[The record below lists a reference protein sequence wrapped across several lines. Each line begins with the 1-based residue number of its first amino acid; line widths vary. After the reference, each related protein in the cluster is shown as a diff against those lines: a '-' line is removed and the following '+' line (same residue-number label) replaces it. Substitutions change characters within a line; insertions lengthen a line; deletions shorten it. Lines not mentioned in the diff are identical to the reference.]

1 MGSSVNPKS
10 HLVGQKSNL
19 SLNYSYLSL
28 ILGFT
33 LIGLGVRPLHA
44 AVGKA
49 DLVVNDYAEERVV
62 DLAIV
67 KKVTG
72 QRKIFFIKTPHYTE
86 YLEGFIRG
94 MVVDYSENP
103 VEGVLVRIGD
113 PGEENSMFDPTVT
126 NFNGIYRIRFSIPF
140 DAKNRVDVRNKIV
153 YAPDWEQKRD
163 SLGNSYEPL
172 EKETPFH
179 LVYDRSQKM
188 LAFSEGLRKSFVNPV
203 QRGEESTKKDGAPG
217 AKKTKKAAEPKTD
230 KGGGGDDFFKA
241 FGGGF

>member
-1 MGSSVNPKS
+1 MKKS
-10 HLVGQKSNL
+10 LKLWVTLNFCL
-19 SLNYSYLSL
+19 FSLHW
-28 ILGFT
+28 
-33 LIGLGVRPLHA
+33 PLHA
-44 AVGKA
+44 AEGKA
-49 DLVVNDYAEERVV
+49 DLVTSDYAEERVV
-62 DLAIV
+62 DLSIV

-72 QRKIFFIKTPHYTE
+72 KKKIVFVSIPQYTE

-94 MVVDYSENP
+94 MVVDYSDNP
-103 VEGVLVRIGD
+103 VEGVLVRVGD

-140 DAKNRVDVRNKIV
+140 DNKGRVDIRNKLV

-179 LVYDRSQKM
+179 LFYNRSNKL
-188 LAFSEGLRKSFVNPV
+188 LAFAEGLRKSFVNPV
-203 QRGEESTKKDGAPG
+203 QRGEDTAKKEQPG
-217 AKKTKKAAEPKTD
+217 AKKPKKAED
-230 KGGGGDDFFKA
+230 KKESGGGDDFFKA